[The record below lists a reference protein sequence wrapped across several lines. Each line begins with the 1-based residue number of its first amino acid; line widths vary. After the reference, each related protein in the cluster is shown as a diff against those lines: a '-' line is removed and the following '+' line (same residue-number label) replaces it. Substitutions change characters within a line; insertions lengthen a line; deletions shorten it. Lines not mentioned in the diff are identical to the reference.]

1 MNKILFIG
9 RFNETTKRI
18 HGELSESFQIQLC
31 SDNVAIA
38 TRMLG
43 MYGPDLV
50 LLNLE
55 GLSENHVELFRE
67 LSSGEDEIPV
77 ITIGSETEKAPFAD
91 FYQQDCMHHMN
102 SPVESE
108 ALQTEIRRV
117 LAADMEAIGDFLT
130 QDATQRK
137 YVLLVDDSPVILRG
151 MKQMLEDTYRVGMVT
166 SGEQALKAIHK
177 QKPDA
182 IILDYEMPGCNGKE
196 TLEMIRAE
204 EDTRDIPVVFL
215 TGHGDADHIRS
226 VLDLNPSAYFLKPP
240 KAEKIREILGQLI

>member
-38 TRMLG
+38 TSMLG

-55 GLSENHVELFRE
+55 GLGESHVELFRE
-67 LSSGEDEIPV
+67 LSSREDKIPV
-77 ITIGSETEKAPFAD
+77 ISIGSETEKAPFVD
-91 FYQQDCMHHMN
+91 FYGQDCMHHIN
-102 SPVESE
+102 SPADSE
-108 ALQTEIRRV
+108 TLQTEIRRV
-117 LAADMEAIGDFLT
+117 LAADMEAIGDFPA
-130 QDATQRK
+130 QDVSQRK

-166 SGEQALKAIHK
+166 SGDQAVKAIHK

-196 TLEMIRAE
+196 TLEIIRAQ

-215 TGHGDADHIRS
+215 TGHGDAEHIRS

-240 KAEKIREILGQLI
+240 KAEKIREILSQLI

>member
-38 TRMLG
+38 ISMLG

-55 GLSENHVELFRE
+55 GLNEGHTELFQELVSRE
-67 LSSGEDEIPV
+67 EEIPV
-77 ITIGSETEKAPFAD
+77 ITIGSEEDRIPFLD
-91 FYQQDCMHHMN
+91 YYQQKRIYHVDISVN
-102 SPVESE
+102 YETLL
-108 ALQTEIRRV
+108 AQIQGV
-117 LAADMEAIGDFLT
+117 LMADMDAIGELASA
-130 QDATQRK
+130 DASQRK

-151 MKQMLEDTYRVGMVT
+151 MKQMLEGSYRIGMVT
-166 SGEQALKAIHK
+166 SGEQAMKALQK

-182 IILDYEMPGCNGKE
+182 IILDYEMPGCDGKE
-196 TLEMIRAE
+196 TLEMIRGQ
-204 EDTRDIPVVFL
+204 EDTKDIPVVFL
-215 TGHGDADHIRS
+215 TGHGDAEHIRS
-226 VLDLNPSAYFLKPP
+226 VLDLNPAAYFLKPP
-240 KAEKIREILGQLI
+240 KADKILEILSQLI